1 MTSLKRLLKTIDAL
15 SELSGAVGKWCALIL
30 VFAGTYEAVARH
42 FFDAPTIWAY
52 DTLCMA
58 GGALYLLGAS
68 YGYLYDSHTR
78 VDMFYN
84 MLPDR
89 GKAFMNV
96 LCSLFLFFPLM
107 GVMLWMSFTWAVRAW
122 RINEVF
128 FNSFWYP
135 PAGPYRTV
143 FAVGLLLLMLQAI
156 ANFVRDLYFT
166 VRGETLD

>member
-1 MTSLKRLLKTIDAL
+1 MTSLKLLLKKIDAL
-15 SELSGAVGKWCALIL
+15 SELSGSVGKWCALLL
-30 VFAGTYEAVARH
+30 VFAGTYEAISRH
-42 FFDAPTIWAY
+42 FFNAPTVWAY

-68 YGYLYDSHTR
+68 YDYLHEAHTR
-78 VDMFYN
+78 VDIFYN
-84 MLPDR
+84 MLPER

-96 LCSLFLFFPLM
+96 VCSLFLFFPLM
-107 GVMLWMSFTWAVRAW
+107 GVMLWLSVTWAVRAW

-135 PAGPYRTV
+135 PAGPYRTIFAIGLV
-143 FAVGLLLLMLQAI
+143 FLFLQAV
-156 ANFVRDLYFT
+156 AKFVRDFYFM

>member
-89 GKAFMNV
+89 GKALMNV
-96 LCSLFLFFPLM
+96 ICSLLLFFPLM
-107 GVMLWMSFTWAVRAW
+107 GLMLWMSITWAARAW

-143 FAVGLLLLMLQAI
+143 FAVGLLLLMLQAV

>member
-1 MTSLKRLLKTIDAL
+1 MLKKIDAL
-15 SELSGAVGKWCALIL
+15 SELSGAVGKWCSLIL

-58 GGALYLLGAS
+58 GGALYMLGAS
-68 YGYLYDSHTR
+68 FDYLRDSHTR

-84 MLPDR
+84 MLSDR

-107 GVMLWMSFTWAVRAW
+107 GVMLWLSVTWAVRAW

-143 FAVGLLLLMLQAI
+143 FAVGLLLLVLQGA
-156 ANFVRDLYFT
+156 ANFARDLYFT
-166 VRGETLD
+166 IRGETLD

>member
-1 MTSLKRLLKTIDAL
+1 MTSLKRLLKKIDAL
-15 SELSGAVGKWCALIL
+15 SELSGAVGKWCSLIL

-58 GGALYLLGAS
+58 GGALYMLGAS
-68 YGYLYDSHTR
+68 FDYLRDSHTR

-107 GVMLWMSFTWAVRAW
+107 GVMLWLSVTWAVRAW

-143 FAVGLLLLMLQAI
+143 FAGGLLLLVLQGT
-156 ANFVRDLYFT
+156 ANFARDLYFT
-166 VRGETLD
+166 IRGETLD

>member
-1 MTSLKRLLKTIDAL
+1 MTSLKRLLKIIDAL

-89 GKAFMNV
+89 GKALMNV
-96 LCSLFLFFPLM
+96 ICSLLLFFPLM
-107 GVMLWMSFTWAVRAW
+107 GLMLWMSITWAARAW

-143 FAVGLLLLMLQAI
+143 FAVGLLLLMLQAV